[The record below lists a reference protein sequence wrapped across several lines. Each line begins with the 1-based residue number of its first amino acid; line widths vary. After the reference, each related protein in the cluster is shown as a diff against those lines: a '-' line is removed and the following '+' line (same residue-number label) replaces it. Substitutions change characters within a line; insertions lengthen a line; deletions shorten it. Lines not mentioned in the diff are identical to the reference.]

1 MSLLTSFVIV
11 LLLVVASASAS
22 AYAVCTTSIRSF
34 QRYYDTD
41 IGCGYV
47 NVPIKLSSKSASTK
61 ISTQSALNLESYV
74 AAWRDDGSLI
84 DAKVHRGFV
93 STSSAIIVWVV
104 ATPTHTLHSGTV
116 EEDPGTVPGCKGHH
130 GCQYQ

>member
-1 MSLLTSFVIV
+1 M
-11 LLLVVASASAS
+11 
-22 AYAVCTTSIRSF
+22 
-34 QRYYDTD
+34 D
-41 IGCGYV
+41 
-47 NVPIKLSSKSASTK
+47 VPIKLSSKSASTK
-61 ISTQSALNLESYV
+61 ISTQTALNLESYV

-116 EEDPGTVPGCKGHH
+116 EGDPGTVPGCKGHH
-130 GCQYQ
+130 ACQYQ